1 MEQIHNRKEYSV
13 EWSTI
18 GSMERS
24 PFPYQGPLKP
34 GEVTGR
40 DELRADLAERLMQR
54 RVTALLG
61 PRRYGKTSLLR
72 RVTADLEQ
80 VGPAP
85 IWIDFYGLTSMAD
98 VAAAMD
104 RGLAGTRGPLRRVLE
119 GVAGGISLRLG
130 VVGVEL
136 SKSKR
141 DRPDP
146 VALLWSLLDVLVKT
160 AERKDVIV
168 VFDEFSGLAN
178 AEGAT
183 SILRTALQHH
193 YRDMGI
199 VFAGSDPSTMR
210 LLFSDSAQPF
220 FAQADLV
227 EIGPL
232 TDLEV
237 LDIIRDGFEET
248 GRDPGGSATKIVAM
262 ADGHPQRAMQLA
274 DAVWQQTDP
283 GGVATDQIWET
294 ALGEVRATVDAGSER
309 LHALLPTGHQKTLRV
324 LAAGG
329 SIYGTA
335 ADAVNLA
342 PGTAR
347 GAIEALTG
355 NGFLQNTPEGTVI
368 VDPLLA
374 DWLRRRFPF

>member
-1 MEQIHNRKEYSV
+1 MEQ
-13 EWSTI
+13 
-18 GSMERS
+18 S
-24 PFPYQGPLKP
+24 PFPYQGPLLP

-40 DELRADLAERLMQR
+40 DELRADLASRLMQR

-80 VGPAP
+80 VGPSP
-85 IWIDFYGLTSMAD
+85 IWIDFYGLTSLAD

-104 RGLAGTRGPLRRVLE
+104 RGLGATRGPLRTTLDSI
-119 GVAGGISLRLG
+119 AGSLSLHLG
-130 VVGVEL
+130 VIGVEL

-141 DRPDP
+141 ARPDP
-146 VALLWSLLDVLVKT
+146 VATLWSLLDVLVRT
-160 AERKDVIV
+160 AERRELIV

-183 SILRTALQHH
+183 AILRTALQHH
-193 YRDMGI
+193 YRQMGI

-210 LLFSDSAQPF
+210 FLFADQAQPF

-232 TDLEV
+232 TDSEV
-237 LDIIRDGFEET
+237 LDIIEEGFSAT
-248 GRDPGGSATKIVAM
+248 GRKPGPVASRIVAT
-262 ADGHPQRAMQLA
+262 AKGHPQRAMQLA
-274 DAVWQQTDP
+274 DAVWQMLDVGESADDT
-283 GGVATDQIWET
+283 TWEA
-294 ALGEVRATVDAGSER
+294 ALHNVRANVDAGSER
-309 LHALLPTGHQKTLRV
+309 LYALLPAGHRKTLRV
-324 LAAGG
+324 IAAGG

-335 ADAVNLA
+335 ADAVDLA
-342 PGTAR
+342 PGTAK
-347 GAIEALTG
+347 AAVDALIG
-355 NGFLQNTPEGTVI
+355 NGFLAHGEGDVFI

-374 DWLRRRFPF
+374 DWLVRRFPL